1 MPPAVSQSGGG
12 SIGAEKTDVSGR
24 HAVCSRNAHGPTE
37 PGTSPTTPPRTER
50 EFEQAMRALGFTKR
64 QAREIS
70 TRGFKG
76 LAVAEPLPDTN
87 ELAALMERIK
97 TLFDER
103 QS

>member
-1 MPPAVSQSGGG
+1 
-12 SIGAEKTDVSGR
+12 
-24 HAVCSRNAHGPTE
+24 
-37 PGTSPTTPPRTER
+37 
-50 EFEQAMRALGFTKR
+50 MRALGFSKR
-64 QAREIS
+64 QAREIAS
-70 TRGFKG
+70 RGFKG